1 MFKFNKIALAAAV
14 LAIGA
19 SAASVSFAREA
30 GEVRGE
36 GAGHPAIETRGDVVA
51 REAGEARGEG
61 AGHPAI
67 ETRGDIVA

>member
-30 GEVRGE
+30 GE
-36 GAGHPAIETRGDVVA
+36 
-51 REAGEARGEG
+51 ARGEG